1 MRYSNK
7 NQFFSIAKRW
17 FVVLLCFT
25 LVSICCFIKVKP
37 FVFTYAKSEAETII
51 LNSANQAVLN
61 VLSENN
67 ISYTDISNVSR
78 NSEGT
83 ITGIEI
89 NIEKVNLLKSK
100 ISNEISEIVS
110 ANNKY
115 TLQIPVGTLFG
126 NEYTTGYGPKI
137 KFKMQLTETAIIDF
151 ESKLEDAG
159 INSVMHQI
167 IIKIDVNASVL
178 MMGCTDGFSVS
189 TTAIAAQTVI
199 AGEVPDSF
207 TNVIEYPNNDLADEI
222 FNFGRLE

>member
-1 MRYSNK
+1 M
-7 NQFFSIAKRW
+7 
-17 FVVLLCFT
+17 
-25 LVSICCFIKVKP
+25 
-37 FVFTYAKSEAETII
+37 FTYAKSEAETII

-115 TLQIPVGTLFG
+115 TLQIPIGTLFG
-126 NEYTTGYGPKI
+126 NEYP
-137 KFKMQLTETAIIDF
+137 QA
-151 ESKLEDAG
+151 
-159 INSVMHQI
+159 
-167 IIKIDVNASVL
+167 
-178 MMGCTDGFSVS
+178 TD
-189 TTAIAAQTVI
+189 
-199 AGEVPDSF
+199 
-207 TNVIEYPNNDLADEI
+207 LK
-222 FNFGRLE
+222 